1 MYEAAAINRI
11 SFGSTH
17 LRFQLGI
24 FRFESIAIAFKFLHF
39 RLQHVQLVVGD
50 FQLFLGAMDVQ
61 ERRDAYEKTP
71 PGPIPDLHKCTN
83 IPLNTANGQFLGK
96 FESIRNSCH
105 NRWWWRRLRL
115 PAHVAVQLVVSLNIH
130 DSTTAVVWC
139 DPITAHHV
147 SLPAD

>member
-96 FESIRNSCH
+96 SSRLGIRVTTVDGDEDFAYLHTSLSNSSS
-105 NRWWWRRLRL
+105 R
-115 PAHVAVQLVVSLNIH
+115 
-130 DSTTAVVWC
+130 
-139 DPITAHHV
+139 
-147 SLPAD
+147 